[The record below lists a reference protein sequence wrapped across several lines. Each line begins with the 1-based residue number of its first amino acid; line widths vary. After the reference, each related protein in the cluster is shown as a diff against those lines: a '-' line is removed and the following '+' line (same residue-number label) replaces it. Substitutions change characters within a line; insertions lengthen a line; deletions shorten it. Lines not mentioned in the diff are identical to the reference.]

1 MCVATDLK
9 LNVQIGILSLTVSS
23 NNWLSRYILCLSVT
37 SFRNK
42 VSNFS
47 QPNCTRLVKVVLNWA
62 GCTVVLWRI
71 SRVIFR
77 YVFGSVKRCLRCL
90 WKLWKA
96 SMCTDVVKLSS
107 KQRNKRVGTLYIA
120 RSYCVNY
127 NTLLQETEVN
137 LCSTVSGETVGK
149 SRTGAW
155 SRPIASTRPWQ
166 AVYVGLGIWVL

>member
-1 MCVATDLK
+1 MVVLTVWILINFVTQLPFVTQPPCVTQSHFVTGTFLRWDKLRLGYNVCRNWSK
-9 LNVQIGILSLTVSS
+9 LNVHIGILSLTVSR

-47 QPNCTRLVKVVLNWA
+47 QPNCTRLVKVVLNWV

-96 SMCTDVVKLSS
+96 SMCKDVVKLSS
-107 KQRNKRVGTLYIA
+107 K
-120 RSYCVNY
+120 
-127 NTLLQETEVN
+127 
-137 LCSTVSGETVGK
+137 
-149 SRTGAW
+149 
-155 SRPIASTRPWQ
+155 
-166 AVYVGLGIWVL
+166 